1 MDGYN
6 LILVIISCL
15 AFFVLSFVENF
26 VRGIP
31 DLFRV
36 FFKLFTTKS
45 AWLNLSF
52 AVGTA
57 TVLEIAYRAIRKVLL
72 EDVTLQYKFK
82 NGHFETNDVANR

>member
-6 LILVIISCL
+6 LILLVISVL
-15 AFFVLSFVENF
+15 AFFVLSFLENF

-31 DLFRV
+31 DLYMV

-52 AVGTA
+52 VIFTSAC
-57 TVLEIAYRAIRKVLL
+57 LESAYRAARKVLL
-72 EDVTLQYKFK
+72 EDETL
-82 NGHFETNDVANR
+82 H